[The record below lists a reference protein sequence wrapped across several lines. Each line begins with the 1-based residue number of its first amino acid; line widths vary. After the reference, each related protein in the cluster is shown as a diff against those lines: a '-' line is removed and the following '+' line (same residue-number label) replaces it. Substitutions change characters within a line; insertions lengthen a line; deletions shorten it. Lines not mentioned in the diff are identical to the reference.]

1 MKLANI
7 SLKNNVKYNDR
18 LNPIVWDGETLRP
31 QVRKKLIEIAEAFV
45 EFLEIDAATVEDY
58 LVVGSIANYNWNKY
72 SDIDLHILMDFQK
85 AGDSCNEEITEEWL
99 MAKRAVWIERF
110 DIEID
115 GLKVEVGPQ
124 DVKVELVSEAVY
136 SVLENSW
143 VKKPTKKE
151 PELDEKAYD
160 KKLKE
165 MIAKITKVLGNAKIT
180 SAEIKTLRDE
190 IKDMRKSSLNT
201 KGGNE
206 FSTNNLVF
214 KTLRN
219 QGYIE
224 KLSDLY
230 DEKTSE
236 ELSL

>member
-1 MKLANI
+1 MKLSNI
-7 SLKNNVKYNDR
+7 SLNKNVKYNDR
-18 LNPIVWDGETLRP
+18 LNPKIWDGEKLRP
-31 QVRKKLIEIAEAFV
+31 QIRTKLIEIAEKFV
-45 EFLEIDAATVEDY
+45 EFLEIDESAVEDY
-58 LVVGSIANYNWNKY
+58 LLVGSIANYNWNQY
-72 SDIDLHILMDFQK
+72 SDVDLHILMDFK
-85 AGDSCNEEITEEWL
+85 KVGETCNDEIVEDWL
-99 MAKRAVWIERF
+99 MSKRAVWMEKYDIKIE
-110 DIEID
+110 
-115 GLKVEVGPQ
+115 GLDVEVGPQ
-124 DVKVELVSEAVY
+124 DTTIELVSAAVY
-136 SVLENSW
+136 SILENTW
-143 VKKPTKKE
+143 IKKPVQKE

-165 MIAKITKVLGNAKIT
+165 MLSKINKVLKKDAT
-180 SAEIKTLRDE
+180 SEEINTLRDE
-190 IKDMRKSSLNT
+190 IKDMRKSSLNK

-224 KLSDLY
+224 KLSDLG